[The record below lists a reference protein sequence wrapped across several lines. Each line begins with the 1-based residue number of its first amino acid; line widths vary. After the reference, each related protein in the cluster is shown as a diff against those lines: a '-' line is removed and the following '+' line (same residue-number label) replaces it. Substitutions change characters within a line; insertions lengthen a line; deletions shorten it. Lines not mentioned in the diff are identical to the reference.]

1 MNRQLTL
8 GSLFDGIGGFPY
20 AASFYGINALWAS
33 EIVPECVSVTKR
45 HFPDMAHVGDITKLD
60 GHTLPP
66 VDIITFGS
74 PCQDL
79 SVASGKR
86 LGLAGERSGLF
97 LEAIRIIREMQ
108 EATNGEYPKFAL
120 WENVPGALSSSG
132 RRDFK
137 AVLEAFTETE
147 VPMPRSG
154 QWANAGMVRG
164 RGVDLAWCVYDAQHF
179 GTAQR
184 RRRIFLVADFRAE
197 RAGEILFV
205 PKSLSGYFAAGGTPR
220 QGLAAYAQ
228 DGIGAAGAGI
238 DGYNAQLTG
247 DVAATLGTNCG
258 MSTGRNGVVE
268 ILNDQ
273 GGNSISVEKG
283 GVSPTLRSQTHGNLP
298 ITAYSIQGSM
308 IGRTDGNGPQGD
320 GINENVSF
328 TLNTIGR
335 HAICM
340 ETEQEEQPPLVAA
353 GFDLQQITSKT
364 NRSTLKPV
372 QPTLCGA
379 GSPHVVTAPGSM
391 AEFAP
396 DAMVGINGNLAGTL
410 LASYCKGTGMRC
422 GLERDVVLC
431 AASGQSKAEIF
442 EELSP
447 TLNCTSE
454 QPYIVKPGDVGQ
466 VEAIEA
472 HPQIAPICMGTA
484 QANASVLDDQSPTL
498 TCAHGQAPILI
509 HPEIAGTLCAS
520 GAGLSRP
527 AGQGNELDFCVVS
540 AGFKH
545 KASSQA
551 GSLGYQEETAPTL
564 LAGQQGAV
572 MKAYVIGAYH
582 SGGMLSDNP
591 KSGFYEAGTSRTLDL
606 NGGNP
611 CCNQGGVAVVE
622 GADDPKEQ
630 ATAVDC
636 RNLRETDEVSGTLL
650 AKAASGGY
658 SLNYQNP
665 VRTGLCVRRLTP
677 TEAERLQG
685 YPDGWTEY
693 GEDGKPVSDTKR
705 YQMLGNSV
713 AVPCVAYI
721 MQGIRDAVS
730 REDA

>member
-1 MNRQLTL
+1 MKTDQLTL

-20 AASFYGINALWAS
+20 AASFYGIRPLWAS
-33 EIVPECVSVTKR
+33 EIVPECVSVTKK
-45 HFPDMAHVGDITKLD
+45 HFPDMEHFGDITKLH
-60 GHTLPP
+60 GGKLPP

-120 WENVPGALSSSG
+120 WENVPGALSSSS

-137 AVLEAFTETE
+137 AVLEAFAETE
-147 VPMPRSG
+147 VPMPGSG
-154 QWANAGMVRG
+154 RWANAGMVRG
-164 RGVDLAWCVYDAQHF
+164 RGADLAWCVYDAQYF

-184 RRRIFLVADFRAE
+184 RRRIFLVADFRGT

-220 QGLAAYAQ
+220 QGPAAYAQ
-228 DGIGAAGAGI
+228 SGAGTAGAGDVI
-238 DGYNAQLTG
+238 PAVSMRIRCGCEGGGKGPLLQVEKSGTLATG
-247 DVAATLGTNCG
+247 NDQYLFAPKDA
-258 MSTGRNGVVE
+258 VE

-273 GGNSISVEKG
+273 GGDSLNVEKG

-298 ITAYSIQGSM
+298 ITAYAIQGSM
-308 IGRTDGNGPQGD
+308 IGRADGNGPQGD

-328 TLNTIGR
+328 TLNTIDR
-335 HAICM
+335 HAVCM
-340 ETEQEEQPPLVAA
+340 ETGQEEQPPIAAA
-353 GFDLQQITSKT
+353 GFDLQQITSRT

-379 GSPHVVTAPGSM
+379 GSPHVVTAEGLP
-391 AEFAP
+391 P
-396 DAMVGINGNLAGTL
+396 DAMIGINGNLAGTL
-410 LASYCKGTGMRC
+410 LASYYKGTGMRC
-422 GLERDVVLC
+422 GRERDVVLC
-431 AASGQSKAEIF
+431 ASSGQSHAEILR
-442 EELSP
+442 ELSP
-447 TLNCTSE
+447 TLNCASE
-454 QPYIVKPGDVGQ
+454 QPYVVQPDGAEQEQPIVT
-466 VEAIEA
+466 
-472 HPQIAPICMGTA
+472 HPQ
-484 QANASVLDDQSPTL
+484 
-498 TCAHGQAPILI
+498 
-509 HPEIAGTLCAS
+509 IAGTLCAS

-545 KASSQA
+545 KAGSQS
-551 GSLGYQEETAPTL
+551 GSIGFQEETAPTL
-564 LAGQQGAV
+564 LAGQQSAV

-591 KSGFYEAGTSRTLDL
+591 KSGFYEADTSRTLDL

-622 GADDPKEQ
+622 GADETEGQ
-630 ATAVDC
+630 TAAVDC

-685 YPDGWTEY
+685 YPDGWTES
-693 GEDGKPVSDTKR
+693 GADGRAISDTKR
-705 YQMLGNSV
+705 YQMLGNSI

-721 MQGIRDAVS
+721 MQGIRDAVGG
-730 REDA
+730 E

>member
-1 MNRQLTL
+1 MNREQLTL

-20 AASFYGINALWAS
+20 AASFYGIRPLWAS
-33 EIVPECVSVTKR
+33 EIVPECVSVTKK
-45 HFPDMAHVGDITKLD
+45 HFPDMEHVGDITKLH
-60 GHTLPP
+60 GGKLPP

-97 LEAIRIIREMQ
+97 LEAVRIIREMQ

-120 WENVPGALSSSG
+120 WENVPGALSSSS

-137 AVLEAFTETE
+137 AVLEAFTDAE
-147 VPMPRSG
+147 VPMPGSG
-154 QWANAGMVRG
+154 RWANAGMVRG
-164 RGVDLAWCVYDAQHF
+164 RGADLAWCVYDAQYF

-184 RRRIFLVADFRAE
+184 RRRIFLIADFRGQ
-197 RAGEILFV
+197 RSGEILFV

-220 QGLAAYAQ
+220 QGPAAYAQ
-228 DGIGAAGAGI
+228 SGAGTAGAGI
-238 DGYNAQLTG
+238 DGYNAQMTG
-247 DVAATLGTNCG
+247 HVAATLGTNCG
-258 MSTGRNGVVE
+258 MSTGRNGVIEMPDGMGAAVPAISMRIRCGCEGGGKGPLLQIEKSGTLATGNDQYLFAPKNAVE

-273 GGNSISVEKG
+273 GGDSLSVEKG

-298 ITAYSIQGSM
+298 ITAYAIQGSM
-308 IGRTDGNGPQGD
+308 IGRADGNGPQGD

-328 TLNTIGR
+328 TLNTIDR
-335 HAICM
+335 HAVCM
-340 ETEQEEQPPLVAA
+340 ATGQDEQPPTVAA

-379 GSPHVVTAPGSM
+379 GSPHVVTAPLCM
-391 AEFAP
+391 A
-396 DAMVGINGNLAGTL
+396 T
-410 LASYCKGTGMRC
+410 
-422 GLERDVVLC
+422 
-431 AASGQSKAEIF
+431 GQSNAEIM
-442 EELSP
+442 EEKSP
-447 TLNCTSE
+447 TLVAGHE
-454 QPYIVKPGDVGQ
+454 QPIVT
-466 VEAIEA
+466 
-472 HPQIAPICMGTA
+472 HPQ
-484 QANASVLDDQSPTL
+484 
-498 TCAHGQAPILI
+498 
-509 HPEIAGTLCAS
+509 IAGTLCAS

-545 KASSQA
+545 KAGSQS
-551 GSLGYQEETAPTL
+551 GSIGFQEETAPTL
-564 LAGQQGAV
+564 LAGQQSAV

-591 KSGFYEAGTSRTLDL
+591 QSGFYEADTSRTLDL

-611 CCNQGGVAVVE
+611 CCNQGGMAVVE
-622 GADDPKEQ
+622 GADGPE
-630 ATAVDC
+630 AAAVDC

-685 YPDGWTEY
+685 YPDGWTEA
-693 GEDGKPVSDTKR
+693 GADGRAISDTKR

-721 MQGIRDAVS
+721 MQGIRDAVGG
-730 REDA
+730 E